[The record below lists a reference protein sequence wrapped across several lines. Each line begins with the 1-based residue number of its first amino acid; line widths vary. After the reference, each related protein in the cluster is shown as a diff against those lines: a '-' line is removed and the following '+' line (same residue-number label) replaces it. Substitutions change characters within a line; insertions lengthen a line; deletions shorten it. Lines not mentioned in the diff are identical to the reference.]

1 MKATDTV
8 SNIRFFRRFAV
19 FPDGKAIEVG
29 GRDQCRGV
37 LAGIEADAF
46 GIAIGIDAIA
56 MKGGADGRDIVQQP
70 VIELMD
76 MPVGV
81 GENAA
86 IVIEPCP
93 DVFRHICSGVGQAEN
108 DG

>member
-1 MKATDTV
+1 
-8 SNIRFFRRFAV
+8 
-19 FPDGKAIEVG
+19 
-29 GRDQCRGV
+29 
-37 LAGIEADAF
+37 
-46 GIAIGIDAIA
+46 
-56 MKGGADGRDIVQQP
+56 MKGGADCRDIVQQP

-81 GENAA
+81 GKNAA

-93 DVFRHICSGVGQAEN
+93 DVFRYVCSGVGQAEN